1 MLSLNKI
8 TTFNSIYK
16 QKQYILPTRQIIVT
30 KQNKQIYQKYVTRKK
45 TRLSNKFTRVKTASF
60 DYDEISKALKTI
72 TRTSLGFVKSKTIT
86 RVK

>member
-1 MLSLNKI
+1 ML
-8 TTFNSIYK
+8 
-16 QKQYILPTRQIIVT
+16 RG
-30 KQNKQIYQKYVTRKK
+30 KK